1 MLHFYPLAWFSILVG
16 QYSVAQPTFP
26 DHGRY
31 LMPLI
36 PLVIIYG
43 IRGLDHLLNKFA
55 RTFAL
60 RLIIWFSLFGMV
72 LVLWINGASDY
83 SYRIQTLNT
92 VHVEAAR
99 WINANTPQGAV
110 IATHDIGI
118 IGYHT
123 ERQIVDLL
131 GLVTPEVVPI
141 MHDPQKL
148 ADYVRTR
155 QVTHLLVYS
164 GYYRDLL
171 ALLHARLVFSPGAEQ
186 LRSIGT
192 EPFEIYEINR

>member
-1 MLHFYPLAWFSILVG
+1 
-16 QYSVAQPTFP
+16 
-26 DHGRY
+26 
-31 LMPLI
+31 MPLI
-36 PLVIIYG
+36 PLIAIYG
-43 IRGLDHLLNKFA
+43 IQGFDQLVKNFA

-60 RLIIWFSLFGMV
+60 RLTIWVSLFGMV
-72 LVLWINGASDY
+72 FVLWINGASDY
-83 SYRIQTLNT
+83 AYRIQILNV
-92 VHVEAAR
+92 VHMEAAR
-99 WINANTPQGAV
+99 WINANTSQDAV

-148 ADYVRTR
+148 ADYVRTK
-155 QVTHLLVYS
+155 QVTHLIVYS
-164 GYYRDLL
+164 GYYHNLL

-192 EPFEIYEINR
+192 EPFEIYEIKR